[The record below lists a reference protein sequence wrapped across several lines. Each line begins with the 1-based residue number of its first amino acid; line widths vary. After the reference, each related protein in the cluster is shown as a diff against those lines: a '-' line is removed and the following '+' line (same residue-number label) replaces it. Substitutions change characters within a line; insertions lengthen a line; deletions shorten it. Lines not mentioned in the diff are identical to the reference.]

1 MKVKSGYI
9 LREVAGNYLVVA
21 VGEEAMDFNGLITT
35 NETGAFLWNKLSSD
49 ISEQELVSAMLD
61 EYDIDE
67 ETASADISS
76 FISKLKEA
84 ELLINE

>member
-35 NETGAFLWNKLSSD
+35 NETGAFLWKKLSSD

>member
-1 MKVKSGYI
+1 MRVKSGYI

-67 ETASADISS
+67 GTAAADISS

>member
-9 LREVAGNYLVVA
+9 LREVAGNYIVVA

-35 NETGAFLWNKLSSD
+35 NETGAFLWNKLSND
-49 ISEQELVSAMLD
+49 ISESDLVCAMLE
-61 EYDIDE
+61 EYEIDQ
-67 ETASADISS
+67 ETAAADISA
-76 FISKLKEA
+76 FLLKLKEA

>member
-49 ISEQELVSAMLD
+49 ISEQELVSAMLV